1 MNILLTGA
9 SGFIGRNLATALTC
23 AGHQIRPAMRGNGID
38 FRRMLAPADWLP
50 HLRGIDTVINC
61 VGIIGE
67 RAGQTFLALHA
78 EAPAALFRAC
88 AMAGVRRVIQISA
101 LGTDD
106 TAFSAYHLSKRI
118 ADDCLRGLD
127 LDWFVLRPSL
137 IYGRGGGSAELLLRL
152 ARWPLLPVV
161 DAGQQALQPVH
172 ISDVVATVLRCLDAT
187 TARQTLDIVGPET
200 FSFADWLQKMRAARG
215 LSRAPLLRIPFRLAL
230 ALTWL
235 GQGLSPM
242 LRTDNLH
249 MLKTGYRAEVGP
261 LAEFLGRLPLGAEAR
276 LFFSDAIEPGSTT

>member
-9 SGFIGRNLATALTC
+9 SGFIGRNIAAALAA
-23 AGHQIRPAMRGNGID
+23 AGHRVRPATRGNGID
-38 FRRMLAPADWLP
+38 FNRMLTPADWLP
-50 HLRGIDTVINC
+50 HLKGIDAVINC

-67 RAGQTFLALHA
+67 TRDQQFRPLHA

-88 AMAGVRRVIQISA
+88 ALAGVRRVIQISA
-101 LGTDD
+101 LGTDG
-106 TAFSAYHLSKRI
+106 TAFSAYHLSKRT

-152 ARWPLLPVV
+152 AAWPLLPVLG
-161 DAGQQALQPVH
+161 DGRQALQPVH
-172 ISDVVATVLRCLDAT
+172 ISDVVATVMRCLVAT

-200 FSFADWLQKMRAARG
+200 FTFAEWLQRMRAARG
-215 LSRAPLLRIPFRLAL
+215 LGQALVLRIPFRLAL
-230 ALTWL
+230 ALAWL

-242 LRTDNLH
+242 LRTDNLR
-249 MLKTGYRAEVGP
+249 MLKAGYRAEVRP
-261 LAEFLGRLPLGAEAR
+261 LAQFLGRLPRAAEAP
-276 LFFSDAIEPGSTT
+276 LFFSNAIDTGSTT